1 MKRRRMGVVA
11 SVVALAIGGFLP
23 AAASASADT
32 NPGRAQGVMI
42 NVTGDGTHAS
52 VSNRWVHP
60 GWLKLNIKDS
70 TSPTLGAQVVVVQM
84 RKHYS
89 VKRLV
94 ADIDVQ
100 VGQSTT
106 PAQLA
111 AAAASTRD
119 INKIAIALAGG
130 DTVGATPYFR
140 SDVIWLPGGGEYFVI
155 NTGAKGGVAVVG
167 RLEAGGRTVY
177 RGAPDYSGTVSL
189 GNGSTDTITLRGHM
203 WAKGTIKVRNNGDGV
218 HLLQMYK
225 VANGVT
231 DVQVQAEY
239 NTIMSGGTPT
249 SDPAGLNSPPTP
261 GTGSDAVTPGH
272 YSLLSYNLPK
282 GTYLLQC
289 FVADDVTGVPHA
301 FMGMHLIVHV
311 G

>member
-23 AAASASADT
+23 AAAPASAESDQ
-32 NPGRAQGVMI
+32 GRAQGVSI
-42 NVTGDGTHAS
+42 NVTGNGWHAS
-52 VSNRWVHP
+52 ISNRWVHP

-84 RKHYS
+84 RRHYS

-94 ADIDVQ
+94 ADINVQ
-100 VGQSTT
+100 VGPTAT
-106 PAQLA
+106 PT

-119 INKIAIALAGG
+119 INKIAVALAGG
-130 DTVGATPYFR
+130 DTVGGKPYFR
-140 SDVIWLPGGGEYFVI
+140 SDVIWLPGGGEYFVL

-203 WAKGTIKVRNNGDGV
+203 WARGTIKVRNNGDSI
-218 HLLQMYK
+218 HLLQMSK
-225 VANGVT
+225 VANDVT
-231 DVQVQAEY
+231 DAEVQAEY
-239 NTIMSGGTPT
+239 DLLMMGKMPT
-249 SDPAGLNSPPTP
+249 SDPAGLNSPPTA
-261 GTGSDAVTPGH
+261 GTGSDAVSPGH
-272 YSLLSYNLPK
+272 SSLLSYNLPK

-289 FVADDVTGVPHA
+289 FVADDVSGIPHA

>member
-23 AAASASADT
+23 TAAPASADS
-32 NPGRAQGVMI
+32 NQSRAQGVLI
-42 NVTGDGTHAS
+42 NVTGDGSHAS
-52 VSNRWVHP
+52 ISNRWVHP

-84 RKHYS
+84 RRHYS

-94 ADIDVQ
+94 ADINVQ
-100 VGQSTT
+100 VQPNPSPT
-106 PAQLA
+106 

-130 DTVGATPYFR
+130 DTVGGKPYFR

-203 WAKGTIKVRNNGDGV
+203 WARGTIKVRNNGDSV

-225 VANGVT
+225 VANTVT
-231 DVQVQAEY
+231 DAQVQAEY
-239 NTIMSGGTPT
+239 DALMAGQPTP
-249 SDPAGLNSPPTP
+249 DPAGLHSPPTA
-261 GTGSDAVTPGH
+261 GTGSDAVSPGH
-272 YSLLSYNLPK
+272 YSLLSYDLPK

-289 FVADDVTGVPHA
+289 FVADDVSGIPHA